1 MQTPYIPR
9 IVDASVKD
17 YLATFP
23 AVCIEGPKWCGK
35 TTTAEQHAASKFSLA
50 DPSGNFRNRS
60 LAQLEPLLALEGE
73 EPRLIDEWQEV
84 PALWDVVRFDCDRNA
99 SHGRFLLTGSATPRV
114 SQRPMHSGAGR
125 IARLSMSSMT
135 LLEQKVSSGKVS
147 LRGLFEGEPYAANS
161 SLSIDRIATLI
172 VRGGWPANIEVS
184 DRQAELTARSYLD
197 AVVED
202 DLSEVDG
209 VSRDPVRVR
218 RLLAS
223 LGRNEATLASKNA
236 LMKDTAEYL
245 PEDVE
250 GKGVKRKGGKGPT
263 ILAETTLDGYLGALE
278 RMHVVEDIPA
288 WHPALRSPVRIR
300 AARKRHL
307 ADPSLAAAAIG
318 ANAETLRTD
327 PKTLGFL
334 FESLATHDLLVYARA
349 MDAQV
354 MHYRDNTALEV
365 DLIVETRDG
374 RWGAFE
380 VKLGA
385 AQIDEGAANVLRL
398 DRKMTERGQRPASV
412 KAVIVGTG
420 AFAHLRDDGVQV
432 IPLDTLGI

>member
-1 MQTPYIPR
+1 MNIYIPR
-9 IVDASVKD
+9 IVDTAVKD

-35 TTTAEQHAASKFSLA
+35 TTTARRHASSMFSLA

-60 LAQLEPLLALEGE
+60 IAQLEPSLALDGA
-73 EPRLIDEWQEV
+73 EPHLIDEWQEV
-84 PALWDVVRFDCDRNA
+84 PALWDAVRFECDRSA
-99 SHGRFLLTGSATPRV
+99 GYGRFLLTGSATPRI

-135 LLEQKVSSGKVS
+135 LLEQKVSSGAVS
-147 LRGLFEGEPYAANS
+147 LRGLFAGESYAANS
-161 SLSIDRIATLI
+161 DLNLERIASLV
-172 VRGGWPANIEVS
+172 VRGGWPANVS
-184 DRQAELTARSYLD
+184 LEDRQAELTARSYLD
-197 AVVED
+197 AVADD
-202 DLSEVDG
+202 DLSAVDG
-209 VSRDPVRVR
+209 ISRDPVRVR
-218 RLLAS
+218 RLLSS
-223 LGRNEATLASKNA
+223 LGRNEATLASKKT
-236 LMKDTAEYL
+236 LLHDTAEYL
-245 PEDVE
+245 PEDAE
-250 GKGVKRKGGKGPT
+250 GRGVKRKGGQGPVA
-263 ILAETTLDGYLGALE
+263 LSETTLDGYLGALE

-288 WHPALRSPVRIR
+288 WRPALRSPVRIR

-318 ANAETLRTD
+318 ASVETLRFD

-334 FESLATHDLLVYARA
+334 FESLVTHDLLVYARA

-354 MHYRDNTALEV
+354 MHYRDDSALEV

-385 AQIDEGAANVLRL
+385 GQIDEGAGNVLRL
-398 DRKMTERGQRPASV
+398 EKKMVERGQRPAAV

-420 AFAHLRDDGVQV
+420 AFAYRRDDSVQV

>member
-1 MQTPYIPR
+1 MQKPYIPR

-35 TTTAEQHAASKFSLA
+35 TTTAEQHSTSKFSLA
-50 DPSGNFRNRS
+50 DPTGNFRNRS

-135 LLEQKVSSGKVS
+135 LLEQRVSSGKVS
-147 LRGLFEGEPYAANS
+147 LRGLFEGESYAANS

-172 VRGGWPANIEVS
+172 VRGGWPANIEVE

-250 GKGVKRKGGKGPT
+250 GKGVKRKGGRGPST
-263 ILAETTLDGYLGALE
+263 LAETTLDGYLGALE
-278 RMHVVEDIPA
+278 RMHVVEDVPA
-288 WHPALRSPVRIR
+288 WRPALRSPVRIR

-318 ANAETLRTD
+318 ANAATLRTD